1 MISGKRALHDD
12 GESGRAQAL
21 SPRGGGNGFGSA
33 AGRRHGS
40 AGAPLGAIAAHLQRL
55 TLAKAELMGTYQR

>member
-1 MISGKRALHDD
+1 MISGKRALHGD

-21 SPRGGGNGFGSA
+21 SLRGGGFGSA

-40 AGAPLGAIAAHLQRL
+40 ACAPLGAMAAHLQRL